1 MCTQWCLILSP
12 CSGGMR
18 SLRSSDKE
26 NARPAQVTLT
36 QTTQQQLQILLSAAD
51 SDSEENGDEP
61 ELNNRLS
68 KFFICKTVISIF

>member
-1 MCTQWCLILSP
+1 VHSILNKLHFLFV
-12 CSGGMR
+12 SGGVR
-18 SLRSSDKE
+18 GLRLSDKE

-68 KFFICKTVISIF
+68 KCFKSTFL